1 MKEKIKWGIIG
12 LGKIA
17 GKFAKGLTAVD
28 NSELYAVASRDR
40 DKAITFS
47 KEHNAKIAYGSYVQL
62 MQDKEVDAIYIATPH
77 VFHYELTLDCLKN
90 GKAVLCEK
98 PFAMNL
104 SEARE
109 MIDLARAKNIF
120 LMEAL
125 WTRFL
130 PHFKFILE
138 KIASQELGK
147 IKSLKADFGFKAEYD
162 ESSRLF
168 NKSLGGGS
176 LLDIGIYP
184 VFMAYATLG
193 KPKEIAAEAKF
204 SDTEVDII
212 CDMNFKYDDGVQ
224 ANLYSTLEKK
234 TSTTAE
240 IELEKG
246 KIFLNTRF
254 HEPTSVT
261 IISESNTETIE
272 FGVKSNGYNFEAE
285 HLGNMLLQ
293 GKTESDVWNL
303 DNTLDI
309 MDLLDKVRSRI
320 GLEY

>member
-285 HLGNMLLQ
+285 HVGNMLLQ